1 MREGRNGEAGGV
13 KFMEGGGAIKIT
25 NCKPAYVVFIR
36 HCKSSPW
43 EAALHANVT
52 SSGGSRCRRSFVDVG
67 GWLREC
73 MGSAKRA
80 IRLWRPPWGV

>member
-1 MREGRNGEAGGV
+1 MREDRNGEAGGV
-13 KFMEGGGAIKIT
+13 KVMEVEGQSNNKLQT
-25 NCKPAYVVFIR
+25 SVRRFIR

-52 SSGGSRCRRSFVDVG
+52 SSGGSRCRRSFVDLG